1 VESIST
7 TARKGNPE
15 NKNVRTRQ
23 HQDKHYGQGDNNR
36 GDRSSKHVQPK
47 RTRREAQHKG
57 NKRDEHAAK
66 RIQLRKQ
73 HAWIDK
79 GNK

>member
-1 VESIST
+1 MVKE
-7 TARKGNPE
+7 
-15 NKNVRTRQ
+15 RTL
-23 HQDKHYGQGDNNR
+23 
-36 GDRSSKHVQPK
+36 K

-66 RIQLRKQ
+66 RLQLRKQ